1 MNRLAIALAP
11 LILAASA
18 FSAHA
23 QDPHAG
29 HTMPATPAL
38 TRPAPD
44 PVVRPQTPTRPATQD
59 PHAGHVMPPAQTTPA
74 TDPHAGHRMPAQ
86 PVTVDPHAG
95 HIMPSA
101 QTPPEADPHAG
112 HVMPAQS
119 VPVDPHAGHVMPTT
133 PATQPDPHAGHDM
146 PTTPA
151 TQPDPHAGHDMST
164 VPPAQAAD
172 PHAGHDMSTMSMG
185 PPDVPTSADN
195 PGRPPEAPVPAAALS
210 GPVHAAD
217 LVFGADTMAAAR
229 QVLVHENGDV
239 RTTAVIIDRL
249 EAGLGDD
256 GETWLWDVQGW
267 SGGDINRFW
276 WKSEG
281 EGDFDGGLEETELQA
296 LYSRAVTPF
305 WDVQAGVR
313 QDFRPDGEDTTHLV
327 LGLQGLAPY
336 WWEVDA
342 AAFLSTEGDLTA
354 RVEAEYDQRITQR
367 LILQPRL
374 EIDVSASDIPELEI
388 GSGLSSVEA
397 GLRLRYEFRKE
408 FAPYVG
414 VEWSRSFGDTA
425 DYIEARG
432 GEAQDTRF
440 VVGLKAWF

>member
-1 MNRLAIALAP
+1 MNRLAVALAP

-18 FSAHA
+18 FSAQA

-29 HTMPATPAL
+29 HTMPATPAP
-38 TRPAPD
+38 TRSAPD
-44 PVVRPQTPTRPATQD
+44 PLATPQTPPPAAQD
-59 PHAGHVMPPAQTTPA
+59 PHAGHVMPSTQTPPAG
-74 TDPHAGHRMPAQ
+74 DPHAGHQMPAQ
-86 PVTVDPHAG
+86 PATVDPHAG
-95 HIMPSA
+95 HDMSTQA
-101 QTPPEADPHAG
+101 
-112 HVMPAQS
+112 PA
-119 VPVDPHAGHVMPTT
+119 
-133 PATQPDPHAGHDM
+133 
-146 PTTPA
+146 
-151 TQPDPHAGHDMST
+151 QPDPHAGHDMST
-164 VPPAQAAD
+164 MESAPAD
-172 PHAGHDMSTMSMG
+172 PHAGHDMSTMNMG

-195 PGRPPEAPVPAAALS
+195 PGRPPEDPLPAAALS
-210 GPVHAAD
+210 GPTHAAD
-217 LVFGADTMAAAR
+217 LVFGVEAMAAAR
-229 QVLVHENGDV
+229 RTLVRENGDV
-239 RTTAVIIDRL
+239 RATAIIIDRL
-249 EAGLGDD
+249 EAGFGDED
-256 GETWLWDVQGW
+256 ETWLWDVQGW

-281 EGDFDGGLEETELQA
+281 EGDFNDGLEEAELQA

-374 EIDVSASDIPELEI
+374 EIDASASDIPELEI

-432 GEAQDTRF
+432 GEVDDTRL

>member
-1 MNRLAIALAP
+1 MNRLAVALAP

-18 FSAHA
+18 FSAQA

-29 HTMPATPAL
+29 HTMPPPPRTQPATP
-38 TRPAPD
+38 TPD
-44 PVVRPQTPTRPATQD
+44 PHAGHRMPAMAAAQD
-59 PHAGHVMPPAQTTPA
+59 PHAGHVMPPAPTPVTA
-74 TDPHAGHRMPAQ
+74 DPHAEHRMPAQ
-86 PVTVDPHAG
+86 PATVDPHAG
-95 HIMPSA
+95 HDMSTMA
-101 QTPPEADPHAG
+101 
-112 HVMPAQS
+112 PAR
-119 VPVDPHAGHVMPTT
+119 
-133 PATQPDPHAGHDM
+133 
-146 PTTPA
+146 
-151 TQPDPHAGHDMST
+151 PDPHAGHDMST
-164 VPPAQAAD
+164 MAPAQAD
-172 PHAGHDMSTMSMG
+172 PHAGHDMSTMNMG

-195 PGRPPEAPVPAAALS
+195 PGRPPEDPLPTAALS
-210 GPVHAAD
+210 GPTHAAD
-217 LVFGADTMAAAR
+217 LVFGAEAMAASR
-229 QVLVHENGDV
+229 RTLVRENGDV
-239 RTTAVIIDRL
+239 RITTVIIDRL
-249 EAGLGDD
+249 EAGFGDED
-256 GETWLWDVQGW
+256 ETWLWDVQGW

-281 EGDFDGGLEETELQA
+281 EGDFDDGLEEAELQA

-305 WDVQAGVR
+305 WDVQAGLR

-327 LGLQGLAPY
+327 LGLQGLVPY

-367 LILQPRL
+367 LILQPRF
-374 EIDVSASDIPELEI
+374 EIDASASDIPELEI

-414 VEWSRSFGDTA
+414 VEWTRAFGDTA

-432 GEAQDTRF
+432 GDPEDTRF

>member
-1 MNRLAIALAP
+1 MNRFAVALAP

-18 FSAHA
+18 VTAQA

-29 HTMPATPAL
+29 HVMPATAAPRA
-38 TRPAPD
+38 TPAPA
-44 PVVRPQTPTRPATQD
+44 VRPQTSTRPPAQD
-59 PHAGHVMPPAQTTPA
+59 PHAGHVMPPAP
-74 TDPHAGHRMPAQ
+74 
-86 PVTVDPHAG
+86 
-95 HIMPSA
+95 
-101 QTPPEADPHAG
+101 TPPAADPHAG
-112 HVMPAQS
+112 HQMPAEP
-119 VPVDPHAGHVMPTT
+119 PVV
-133 PATQPDPHAGHDM
+133 DPHAGHDM
-146 PTTPA
+146 STMPPTA
-151 TQPDPHAGHDMST
+151 QPDPHAGHDMSAMPST
-164 VPPAQAAD
+164 QVD
-172 PHAGHDMSTMSMG
+172 PRAGHDMSTMSMG
-185 PPDVPTSADN
+185 PPDVATSSDN
-195 PGRPPEAPVPAAALS
+195 PGRPPEDPLPAAALS
-210 GPVHAAD
+210 GPTHAAD
-217 LVFGADTMAAAR
+217 LVFGAEAMAAAR
-229 QVLVHENGDV
+229 QILVRENGEV

-249 EAGLGDD
+249 EAGFG
-256 GETWLWDVQGW
+256 GAEESYLWDVQGW

-281 EGDFDGGLEETELQA
+281 EGDFGGKLEEAELQA
-296 LYSRAVTPF
+296 LYSRAIAPF

-336 WWEVDA
+336 WWEIDA

-374 EIDVSASDIPELEI
+374 EIDASASDIPELEI
-388 GSGLSSVEA
+388 GSGLSSIEA

-414 VEWSRSFGDTA
+414 VEWSRALGNTA

-432 GEAQDTRF
+432 GEADDTRF

>member
-1 MNRLAIALAP
+1 MSRLAVALAP

-18 FSAHA
+18 LGAQA

-29 HTMPATPAL
+29 HTMPEPPAP
-38 TRPAPD
+38 TRPAPH
-44 PVVRPQTPTRPATQD
+44 PIAGPQTPPPAAQD
-59 PHAGHVMPPAQTTPA
+59 PHAGHVMPSAQTPPA
-74 TDPHAGHRMPAQ
+74 SDPHAGHQMPAQ
-86 PVTVDPHAG
+86 PA
-95 HIMPSA
+95 
-101 QTPPEADPHAG
+101 
-112 HVMPAQS
+112 
-119 VPVDPHAGHVMPTT
+119 PVDPHAGHDMSTQA
-133 PATQPDPHAGHDM
+133 PA
-146 PTTPA
+146 
-151 TQPDPHAGHDMST
+151 QPDPHAGHDMST
-164 VPPAQAAD
+164 MQSAPAD
-172 PHAGHDMSTMSMG
+172 PHAGHDMSTMNMG

-195 PGRPPEAPVPAAALS
+195 PGRPPEDPLPAAALGS
-210 GPVHAAD
+210 PRHAAD
-217 LVFGADTMAAAR
+217 LIFGAEAMAAAR
-229 QVLVHENGDV
+229 RILVRENGDV

-249 EAGLGDD
+249 EAGLGDGD
-256 GETWLWDVQGW
+256 ESYLWDVQGW
-267 SGGDINRFW
+267 TGGDINRFW

-281 EGDFDGGLEETELQA
+281 EGDFGGDLEEAELQA

-305 WDVQAGVR
+305 WDVQAGLR

-354 RVEAEYDQRITQR
+354 RVEAEYDQRITRR

-374 EIDVSASDIPELEI
+374 EIDLSASDIPELEI

-397 GLRLRYEFRKE
+397 GLRLRYEFHKE

-414 VEWSRSFGDTA
+414 VEWNRSFGDTA

-432 GEAQDTRF
+432 GEVDDTRV

>member
-1 MNRLAIALAP
+1 MNRLAVAVAP

-18 FSAHA
+18 FNAQA

-29 HTMPATPAL
+29 HVMPATPAPP
-38 TRPAPD
+38 RPSPD
-44 PVVRPQTPTRPATQD
+44 PVIRPQTPARPATQD
-59 PHAGHVMPPAQTTPA
+59 PHAGHVMPPAQTPA
-74 TDPHAGHRMPAQ
+74 AADPHAGHQMLAQ

-95 HIMPSA
+95 H
-101 QTPPEADPHAG
+101 
-112 HVMPAQS
+112 
-119 VPVDPHAGHVMPTT
+119 
-133 PATQPDPHAGHDM
+133 
-146 PTTPA
+146 
-151 TQPDPHAGHDMST
+151 DMST
-164 VPPAQAAD
+164 MEPTAQPD

-185 PPDVPTSADN
+185 PPDIPTSADN
-195 PGRPPEAPVPAAALS
+195 PGRPPEDPLPAAALG
-210 GPVHAAD
+210 GPTHAAD
-217 LVFGADTMAAAR
+217 LVFGAEAMAAAR
-229 QVLVHENGDV
+229 QILIAENGAV
-239 RTTAVIIDRL
+239 RTTAVIVDRL
-249 EAGLGDD
+249 EAGFGDD

-281 EGDFDGGLEETELQA
+281 EGDFGGELEEAEVQA

-327 LGLQGLAPY
+327 LGLQGLAPH

-342 AAFLSTEGDLTA
+342 AAFLSTDGDLTA

-367 LILQPRL
+367 LILQPRF
-374 EIDVSASDIPELEI
+374 EIDASASDIPELEI

-414 VEWSRSFGDTA
+414 VEWTRALGDTA

-432 GEAQDTRF
+432 GDPEDTRF

>member
-1 MNRLAIALAP
+1 MIRLAVALAP
-11 LILAASA
+11 LVLAASA
-18 FSAHA
+18 FSAQA

-29 HTMPATPAL
+29 HTMPAPA
-38 TRPAPD
+38 RPAPA
-44 PVVRPQTPTRPATQD
+44 PTPQAPARPAAQD
-59 PHAGHVMPPAQTTPA
+59 PHAGHVMPAAPTPPAP
-74 TDPHAGHRMPAQ
+74 DPHAGHRMPAQ
-86 PVTVDPHAG
+86 PA
-95 HIMPSA
+95 
-101 QTPPEADPHAG
+101 
-112 HVMPAQS
+112 
-119 VPVDPHAGHVMPTT
+119 PVDPHAGHDMAA
-133 PATQPDPHAGHDM
+133 PA
-146 PTTPA
+146 PA
-151 TQPDPHAGHDMST
+151 QPDPHAGHDMSAMA
-164 VPPAQAAD
+164 PAQAD
-172 PHAGHDMSTMSMG
+172 PHAGHDMSAMSMG

-195 PGRPPEAPVPAAALS
+195 PGRRPEDPLPAAALG
-210 GPVHAAD
+210 GPAHAAD
-217 LVFGADTMAAAR
+217 LVFGTEAMAASR
-229 QVLVHENGDV
+229 RTLVRENGDV
-239 RTTAVIIDRL
+239 RTTAVIVDRL
-249 EAGLGDD
+249 EAGFGDD
-256 GETWLWDVQGW
+256 GESYLWDVQGW
-267 SGGDINRFW
+267 TGGDINRFW

-281 EGDFDGGLEETELQA
+281 EGDFGGELEEAEVQA

-327 LGLQGLAPY
+327 LGLQGLAPH
-336 WWEVDA
+336 WWEIDA

-414 VEWSRSFGDTA
+414 VEWSRAFGDTA

-432 GEAQDTRF
+432 GEADDTRF
-440 VVGLKAWF
+440 VIGLKAWF